1 MPPLHDYPNLYFP
14 LNLPFTP
21 PSNTQYTIIGIFV
34 YAGIFSSVAMSK
46 LWFFFMF
53 YFFFRS
59 QGFFSSLNILPSSA
73 SPLRK
78 KTPLPWIFR
87 DFPFFTPSFFFC
99 LIFYLYFLPSFR
111 TDTTSPFFHRRVSES
126 LLSALKSLSFSVSPA
141 SFGVRTNKMAACC
154 FYSSD
159 TGEGWGTATL
169 GVKGVGT
176 RVCPENPFVFFRS
189 GNTSAIICRGQ
200 SCSTN
205 ISEYI

>member
-1 MPPLHDYPNLYFP
+1 MRAFFHLWRWVNYDF
-14 LNLPFTP
+14 F
-21 PSNTQYTIIGIFV
+21 SCS
-34 YAGIFSSVAMSK
+34 IFSFARRV
-46 LWFFFMF
+46 
-53 YFFFRS
+53 
-59 QGFFSSLNILPSSA
+59 FFSSLNILPSSA

-189 GNTSAIICRGQ
+189 GDTSAIICRGQ